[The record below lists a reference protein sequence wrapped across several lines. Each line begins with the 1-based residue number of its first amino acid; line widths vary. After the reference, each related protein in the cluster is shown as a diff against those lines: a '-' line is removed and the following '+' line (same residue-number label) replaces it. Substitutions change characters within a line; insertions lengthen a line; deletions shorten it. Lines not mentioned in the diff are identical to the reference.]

1 LTAPPRSVTSAPLR
15 IYAPLTTQRADDGL
29 LGRKPDTVHNR
40 RAARHRRF
48 AAAMMRMFRPVTGR
62 YDLARAG
69 DSENGVIQF
78 ENVGL
83 RYGLGPEILRDLTFH
98 IAPRSFQ
105 FLSGPSGAGKSSL
118 LRLLFLTLKPTRGL
132 ITLFD
137 HDTATLSADSL
148 AVLRRRIGVVFQD
161 FRLLDHLST
170 FDNVA
175 LPLRVIGRQE
185 ESYYEEVAELLGWVG
200 LGEHMWSLPPVLSGG
215 EKQRA
220 AIARAVIARPQLLLA
235 DEPTGNV
242 DPQLAQRL
250 LRLFIELNK
259 SGTSVVIATHDIAL
273 MDQYDARRLVLHDG
287 YIHVY
292 D

>member
-1 LTAPPRSVTSAPLR
+1 LAAC
-15 IYAPLTTQRADDGL
+15 
-29 LGRKPDTVHNR
+29 
-40 RAARHRRF
+40 RAACCGE
-48 AAAMMRMFRPVTGR
+48 AAYVPAGTRR
-62 YDLARAG
+62 YDLATVG
-69 DSENGVIQF
+69 DSESGLIQF

-161 FRLLDHLST
+161 FRLLDHLTT
-170 FDNVA
+170 FENVA
-175 LPLRVIGRQE
+175 LPLRIIGRRE
-185 ESYYEEVAELLGWVG
+185 ENYYEEVVELLGWVG
-200 LGEHMWSLPPVLSGG
+200 LGERMWALPPVLSGG

-287 YIHVY
+287 HMHVY